1 MTTTTQSY
9 TPAPATVR
17 PLGVT
22 ILAVLNA
29 LSGLAFLASG
39 AGAMAVGASV
49 GSIFAALGMFIG
61 VILILIGLFQLFVA
75 WGLWSGKKWAWFLA
89 LIFGIL
95 GVLFGLVGL
104 IGGNITSVLSLLI
117 SAVIVY
123 YLYTQPVKAF
133 FGR

>member
-29 LSGLAFLASG
+29 LSGLAMLA
-39 AGAMAVGASV
+39 AGAVAFGVTS
-49 GSIFAALGMFIG
+49 GSIFAALGI
-61 VILILIGLFQLFVA
+61 ILAVFMVLLGLFQLFIA
-75 WGLWSGKKWAWFLA
+75 WGLWTGRRWAWFLA

-95 GVLFGLVGL
+95 GVIFGLMGL
-104 IGGNITSVLSLLI
+104 LGGSLTSVVSLLI
-117 SAVIVY
+117 NVVIVY

-133 FGR
+133 FGK